1 MTNITQE
8 YSNTGKVEFSKSEPW
23 YHLQTRA
30 LSRWFQPPTIRQLR
44 FCLFLALL
52 YIIPAFVIWVL
63 QGEML
68 YRQFTIGAAFIVLT
82 AHAIYR
88 RRSWHEMGFRLDTLK
103 PALLWFGGATVFFVF
118 FMLIASNYH
127 WLRVAAEP
135 LAPDSKISLLLYYFF
150 IVSTSQ
156 EFIFRGLLFAEMKR
170 IGIRNTWGQVLIS
183 GVLFALVHLHYRDG
197 LTVMIT
203 LGMGLIWGWLYA
215 RYPNWLAISLSHG
228 ILGCV
233 ALLTH
238 IIP

>member
-1 MTNITQE
+1 MTNMTQE
-8 YSNTGKVEFSKSEPW
+8 YTNTGKVEFSQSEPW
-23 YHLQTRA
+23 YHLQIGAR
-30 LSRWFQPPTIRQLR
+30 SRRQLR

-52 YIIPAFVIWVL
+52 YIIPAFVIWAI

-68 YRQFTIGAAFIVLT
+68 YRQFMVGAAFIALT

-103 PALLWFGGATVFFVF
+103 PALLWYGGVTVFFTI
-118 FMLIASNYH
+118 FMLIASYYH
-127 WLRVAAEP
+127 WLRVSAYLLEP
-135 LAPDSKISLLLYYFF
+135 NSQNSLLLYYFF

-170 IGIRNTWGQVLIS
+170 IGIRSMWLQVLLS
-183 GVLFALVHLHYRDG
+183 GTLFALVHIHYRDG
-197 LTVMIT
+197 LTVMMT
-203 LGMGLIWGWLYA
+203 LGIGLIWGWLYA
-215 RYPNWLAISLSHG
+215 RYPNWLVISLSHG

-238 IIP
+238 IV